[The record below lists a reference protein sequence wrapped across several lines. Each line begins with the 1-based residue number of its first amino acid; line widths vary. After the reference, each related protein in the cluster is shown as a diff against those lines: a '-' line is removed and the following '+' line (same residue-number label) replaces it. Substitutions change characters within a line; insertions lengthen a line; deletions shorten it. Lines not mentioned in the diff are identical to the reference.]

1 MQMNRRKLL
10 ATAPVALALGAPSVS
25 FAQLGSLFGGKS
37 AGGAGAGPDLSTQQ
51 DQLVRTYVA
60 AGKDVQ
66 AANQHLCDA
75 LGIQAAQINA
85 SASAD
90 SLSASDIEAS
100 DKAISDDTAAI
111 AERLKSGAKLKS
123 DEAKA
128 TYTKGLLSMATGV
141 KKYLDM
147 RNDAQ
152 GFASSL
158 TSASPLMIP
167 KLKSG
172 AYIAQNLPGNVSR
185 MTDVLK
191 NAVQFA
197 TSNGIPVPKDATSL
211 I

>member
-1 MQMNRRKLL
+1 MQANRRKLF
-10 ATAPVALALGAPSVS
+10 AIAPVALALGAPSVS

-37 AGGAGAGPDLSTQQ
+37 AGSAGPDLSAQQ

-60 AGKDVQ
+60 AGKDVHT
-66 AANQHLCDA
+66 ANLHLCNA
-75 LGIQAAQINA
+75 LGIQAAQIDAN
-85 SASAD
+85 ASAD

-100 DKAISDDTAAI
+100 DKAISDNAAAF
-111 AERLKSGAKLKS
+111 AEALKSGAKLKN

-128 TYTKGLLSMATGV
+128 TYTKGLLSMASGV

-147 RNDAQ
+147 RSDAQ

-158 TSASPLMIP
+158 ASASPLLIP
-167 KLKSG
+167 KLKSA
-172 AYIAQNLPGNVSR
+172 AYIAQNLPGSVSR

-191 NAVQFA
+191 NAIQFA